1 MHTKVNN
8 TVDPWKPP
16 LRSARVSRGWT
27 LRQVARRSGINA
39 GHLSR
44 VERGK
49 KQLSVEALYR
59 LALALELRELSQV
72 LKPYVLDNRTST

>member
-1 MHTKVNN
+1 MHTKVNKS
-8 TVDPWKPP
+8 VDPWKSP

-27 LRQVARRSGINA
+27 LRQVAQRSGINA

-59 LALALELRELSQV
+59 LATALELRELSQL